1 MLFHSMEGPLL
12 VLLRYVGC
20 CIQVL
25 HPAAQ
30 TSGRR
35 LQAWGNLK
43 ATAVHF
49 IIGISWYMGAT
60 PEQMKDLYVRLYT
73 DVYR

>member
-1 MLFHSMEGPLL
+1 MCGA
-12 VLLRYVGC
+12 
-20 CIQVL
+20 QVL
-25 HPAAQ
+25 NPAAQ

-35 LQAWGNLK
+35 LQAWGNPK

-49 IIGISWYMGAT
+49 IIGVKWYMGAT
-60 PEQMKDLYVRLYT
+60 PEQMKELYARMYT